1 MPETPLWLLSKNR
14 EDEAEKSLRWL
25 RGWVSSEA
33 VADEFRAL
41 KRYSERYKYCSSCI
55 KLNQSC
61 SHPLPT
67 FIEKMKELKRKQTV
81 KPFCIV
87 MALFCIALFSGIF
100 SMSTFIVQIFKAY
113 DSPVPPDKAAAV
125 LSFANNVGNIIFLSL
140 IRITGKRKLYLTMLT
155 VVLFC
160 SIIVS
165 AYGFAV
171 LPTGYNSFD
180 HSNHYSLENKDIGY
194 IPFVCIILWSFCS
207 YCGVNIMPWQMLSEV
222 FPYK

>member
-1 MPETPLWLLSKNR
+1 M
-14 EDEAEKSLRWL
+14 WL
-25 RGWVSSEA
+25 RGWVPKDA
-33 VADEFRAL
+33 VAEELHAL
-41 KRYSERYKYCSSCI
+41 QRYSERYKYCSSCI
-55 KLNQSC
+55 KSNLTC

-67 FIEKMKELKRKQTV
+67 FTEKMKELKRKQTL
-81 KPFCIV
+81 KPFAIV

-113 DSPVPPDKAAAV
+113 DSPIAPDRAAAI
-125 LSFANNVGNIIFLSL
+125 LCFANNMGNIIFLSL

-155 VVLFC
+155 VVFVC
-160 SIIVS
+160 SVIVS
-165 AYGFAV
+165 GYGFAV

-180 HSNHYSLENKDIGY
+180 QSKHYSLENKSIGY
-194 IPFVCIILWSFCS
+194 IPFVCILLWSFCS